1 MSAGHAQPLP
11 GGNGGIRGRRWLGIA
26 VSLLA
31 AGMSASIASAQVAA
45 EPADTRPSQVD
56 LLVLLARPTGDPI
69 DEVYGDHTGF
79 AVRYAHRLGRR
90 FGLAAE
96 LGQRSASGTTPLTRS
111 DAELDVLHGAFTV
124 RLHVGGDADA
134 AWDPW
139 FGIGLL
145 YQDVEEE
152 VRFPDGTASGADSAT
167 GPLAA
172 FGLRWRGRSG
182 WGIGGEIRYSQASIS
197 AEGGDDTDLDGLD
210 VAAGLSYSF

>member
-1 MSAGHAQPLP
+1 MSVRHARPLAGS
-11 GGNGGIRGRRWLGIA
+11 NGGIRGRRWPGIV
-26 VSLLA
+26 VSLIA

-45 EPADTRPSQVD
+45 EPADARPNQVD
-56 LLVLLARPTGDPI
+56 LLVLLARPTADPI

-79 AVRYAHRLGRR
+79 AVRYARRLGRR

-111 DAELDVLHGAFTV
+111 DADLDVLHGAFTV
-124 RLHVGGDADA
+124 RLHVGGDVDA
-134 AWDPW
+134 AWDSW
-139 FGIGLL
+139 FGVGLL

-152 VRFPDGTASGADSAT
+152 VRFPDGTASGADTAT

-197 AEGGDDTDLDGLD
+197 AESGEDTDLDSLD
-210 VAAGLSYSF
+210 MAAGVSYSF

>member
-1 MSAGHAQPLP
+1 MSARHAQPRP

-31 AGMSASIASAQVAA
+31 AGMSASIAAAQVAA
-45 EPADTRPSQVD
+45 EPADARPNQVD
-56 LLVLLARPTGDPI
+56 LLVLLARPTADPI

-79 AVRYAHRLGRR
+79 AVRYARRLGRR

-124 RLHVGGDADA
+124 RLHVRGDADA

-145 YQDVEEE
+145 YQDVDEE
-152 VRFPDGTASGADSAT
+152 VRFPDGTASGADTAT

-197 AEGGDDTDLDGLD
+197 AEGGEDTDLDGLD
-210 VAAGLSYSF
+210 VAAGVSYSF